1 MRLSFLFFLVLW
13 ALIGCESV
21 HKKTPGP
28 YNVLFLVIDD
38 LRSELGAYGA
48 DHIVSPSIDALAA
61 KSLVFEKAYCQAPI
75 CSPSRMS
82 FLTGLRP
89 HETGINNNDTPLRE
103 KLPGAVTLPQ
113 FFKER
118 GYQTEAYGKVFHQGI
133 GDPLSWNYYQDGP
146 KQRSTYHFEENVKIN
161 DPWDGSKRGR
171 PYEYADVHDSLY
183 TDGIIANRAIRALR
197 RFEQDKPFFLAVGLL
212 KPHLP
217 FNAPKK
223 YWDLYENPVRHLDRP
238 PGYPPGVPRYA
249 GTNAGELRKYHD
261 IPRGPIAASK
271 GDTLVHG
278 YFACISYMDAQ
289 VGRILS
295 ELERLGKTEST
306 IVVLFGDHGYKLGEY
321 GDWCKNTH
329 YDYDTRVPLILH
341 HPDKAGQRTSSLAE
355 LVDVYPTLIEA
366 AGFKDGPAQ
375 LTGKSLMPLFENPE
389 LQIKEAAFAQRPRK
403 RVYGYSVRT
412 ANHKL
417 IKWVDRED
425 PDSVAYLELYDLTHG
440 RVEEQNVAHQPRYK
454 EVQKKLLALLN
465 DEIGI

>member
-1 MRLSFLFFLVLW
+1 MRLYFLFFLVLW

-38 LRSELGAYGA
+38 LRPELGAYGA
-48 DHIVSPSIDALAA
+48 DHIVSPSFDALAA

-261 IPRGPIAASK
+261 IPRGSIAVSK